1 MIFLITLSKCN
12 ISKAVDPVSSISVS
26 ILENGKIVANRN
38 YDGDK
43 WNETSKIILT
53 GIPR

>member
-26 ILENGKIVANRN
+26 ILENGKIVADRS
-38 YDGDK
+38 YDGDS
-43 WNETSKIILT
+43 WNEVNKMILT
-53 GIPR
+53 EIPR